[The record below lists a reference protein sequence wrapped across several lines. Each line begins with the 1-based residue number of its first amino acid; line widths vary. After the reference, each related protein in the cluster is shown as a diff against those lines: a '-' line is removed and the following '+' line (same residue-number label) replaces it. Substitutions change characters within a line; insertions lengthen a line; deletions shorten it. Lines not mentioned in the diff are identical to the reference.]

1 MKKIWIRFLCLL
13 LAWVCLVPTAVSASN
28 GKAAV
33 AVWRDISAQSFC
45 LMDADTGVVLAQSD
59 ADRSAPM
66 ASTTKIMTCLVAL
79 EEGDPN
85 AKVVIPRDAVGIEGS
100 SVYLVAGEELTLL
113 ELIYATMLESANDA
127 AVAIA
132 LHVSGSVPAFA
143 DEMNKKAEELGM
155 TGSHFVNPNGLQA
168 DGHLSTARDL
178 SLLMCSAMKNPL
190 FAEIS
195 GTKTQTI
202 SAPEGKTRYLSNH
215 NRLLRTYDGCVA
227 GKTGFT
233 KAAGRCL
240 VTAACR
246 DGKTLVCTTL
256 GDPNDWR
263 DHASLFDFGFSQY
276 HKESIAE
283 EGDVKLE
290 IPVVGGTAASLKVTN
305 VQGAVCSIREG
316 ETVSSYVELP
326 TFVYAPVA
334 TGDALGEVVY
344 TLGEQEIARI
354 PLCAETSVDRREISM
369 SFWQKLWKQFCD
381 WLKKWKK

>member
-1 MKKIWIRFLCLL
+1 MKKIWIRSLCFALIF
-13 LAWVCLVPTAVSASN
+13 ACLIPLTVFASK
-28 GKAAV
+28 GEGAV
-33 AVWRDISAQSFC
+33 AVWRDISAQSYF
-45 LMDADTGVVLAQSD
+45 LMDADTGAVLAESA
-59 ADRSAPM
+59 ADRTVPM

-79 EEGDPN
+79 EKGDLN
-85 AKVVIPRDAVGIEGS
+85 AKVVIPKEAVGIEGS

-113 ELIYATMLESANDA
+113 ELIYAMMLESANDA

-143 DEMNKKAEELGM
+143 ESMNKKAEELGM
-155 TGSHFVNPNGLQA
+155 SGSHFVNPNGLQE

-195 GTKTQTI
+195 GTRTKTI

-263 DHASLFDFGFSQY
+263 DHANLFDFGFSQY
-276 HKESIAE
+276 HNESIAE
-283 EGDVKLE
+283 EGGVKLE
-290 IPVVGGTAASLKVTN
+290 IPVVGGTASVLTVAN
-305 VQGAVCSIREG
+305 VQGATCSIREG

-326 TFVYAPVA
+326 AFVYAPVA
-334 TGDALGEVVY
+334 MNDALGEVVY
-344 TLGEQEIARI
+344 TLGEKEIARI
-354 PLCAETSVDRREISM
+354 PLCAETSVDRREIPM
-369 SFWQKLWKQFCD
+369 SFWQKIWKRFCD